1 MSRHVW
7 AACMSV
13 WVMDHKL
20 NLIMHAR
27 TCVWVYTD
35 MVEHAC
41 VDVAWVSR
49 LISSIDV
56 QGKRLKEKVRI
67 TA

>member
-1 MSRHVW
+1 
-7 AACMSV
+7 
-13 WVMDHKL
+13 
-20 NLIMHAR
+20 
-27 TCVWVYTD
+27 